1 MKDKVLVSVIVYSAV
16 IIFTS
21 CCFPILIHASVIK
34 ADKIVVFKSKRIML
48 LMNNGDIL
56 KAYRVSLGKHPV
68 GHKSR
73 QGDQR
78 TPEGIYVIDSRIPES
93 KFYLALHI
101 SYPNDSD
108 MKNAQKLGV
117 EPGRDIMIHGLPNG
131 LGKRVGKLHRLT
143 DWTDGCIA
151 VTNPEMEE
159 IWQLVS
165 DGTTIEIRP

>member
-21 CCFPILIHASVIK
+21 CCFPILTHASVIK

-131 LGKRVGKLHRLT
+131 LGKKVGKLHRLT

-159 IWQLVS
+159 LWQLVS